1 MRFNYSALILAAAL
15 SLFAAGCGT
24 TQLPEP
30 YASDFA
36 TSGPLGEDCFQ
47 VVIKM
52 EPDKDAASMYEKRQ
66 SAYIK
71 ARKEIYGEA
80 EKQII
85 SYCLSARK
93 EAGTVSESDEAGIK
107 KRAAAYAES
116 GKLEQEFYLIDDS
129 VILIYR
135 IYKKGI
141 KNEFLA
147 K

>member
-1 MRFNYSALILAAAL
+1 MRFFYSAIIITAAL
-15 SLFAAGCGT
+15 FLSGCGT
-24 TQLPEP
+24 IQLPEP
-30 YASDFA
+30 YASDFS
-36 TSGPLGEDCFQ
+36 TSGTLGEDCFQ

-52 EPDKDAASMYEKRQ
+52 EPDKDAASMYERRQ

-71 ARKEIYGEA
+71 ARKDVYTEA

-85 SYCLSARK
+85 SYCLSARTETGTLS
-93 EAGTVSESDEAGIK
+93 EADESGIK
-107 KRAAAYAES
+107 KIAADYAES

-129 VILIYR
+129 VVLIYR
-135 IYKKGI
+135 IHKKGI

>member
-1 MRFNYSALILAAAL
+1 MKYIHSVLIISAIVFL
-15 SLFAAGCGT
+15 SGCAS

-30 YASDFA
+30 YASDFS
-36 TSGPLGEDCFQ
+36 TSGPLGDDCFQ

-52 EPDKDAASMYEKRQ
+52 EPDSDASTMYERRQ

-71 ARKEIYGEA
+71 ARKNIYPEA
-80 EKQII
+80 EKQIVNY
-85 SYCLSARK
+85 SMMSRK
-93 EAGTVSESDEAGIK
+93 ESGTISESDEAGIK
-107 KRAAAYAES
+107 KMAAAYAES
-116 GKLEQEFYLIDDS
+116 GKLEHEFYLGNDS